1 MAVRFELKEFGNSF
15 ATRGRGEAVR
25 QELLTRAGGARRVVV
40 DLAGVE
46 QMSYSFADELLGRL
60 SAEEGLSLDIEG
72 ASPNVS
78 RTIENAIRRRTPSAV
93 SC

>member
-15 ATRGRGEAVR
+15 ATRGRGEALR
-25 QELLTRAGGARRVVV
+25 EELLTRVGDVRRVVV

-46 QMSYSFADELLGRL
+46 QMSYSVADELFGKL
-60 SAEEGLSLDIEG
+60 SAEEGLWLDIEG
-72 ASPNVS
+72 ASPNIS